1 MEDKNAVNSIRLEP
15 ACSAHEMSPIKA
27 FRHDPIYK
35 VLSKLSGDNAFA
47 AGFIYFF
54 LSFGALYM
62 IGYLAGQFYGGNGLK
77 PMYLYHID
85 NLSIGLLAP
94 IGAGLI
100 TNLYN
105 KIRRVSESLLKNDII
120 LEEDI
125 LSYKSLLKEFDRI
138 YNKPFVQY
146 FSLVSAAI
154 ISLYVFFLRENSW
167 LGIAAGTT
175 GVYGAVLVLINFAM
189 ILTVVYKCVVTI
201 WFIQRAVAFDIKI
214 KPMHPDHAGGLKDIG
229 SLAMA
234 VNYFLILV
242 MLYFTALFIFD
253 PFSRKFFM
261 VYIIF
266 YIFSFFLFWASLYGA
281 HVKMKKV
288 KKEALER
295 LERTSNFYYAKLQ
308 EKVAVSGIFDMES
321 ADEIIMVEN
330 LHGIVAKMPVWPL
343 DINNMI
349 KFVSTFIAPLVIC
362 ASSVIANS
370 KEIISGV
377 DGLKNI
383 IK

>member
-1 MEDKNAVNSIRLEP
+1 MDNKNTVNSIKRE
-15 ACSAHEMSPIKA
+15 SAVAGHEMSPVKA
-27 FRHDPIYK
+27 FRCDPIYK
-35 VLSKLSGDNAFA
+35 ILSKLSGENAFA

-54 LSFGALYM
+54 LSFGLLYL
-62 IGYLAGQFYGGNGLK
+62 IGYLTGQFYGGNGLK

-120 LEEDI
+120 REEDI

-146 FSLVSAAI
+146 FSLVSAAV
-154 ISLYVFFLRENSW
+154 ISLYVFFFRENSW
-167 LGIAAGTT
+167 LGMAAGLT

-201 WFIQRAVAFDIKI
+201 WFIQRTIAFDIRI

-234 VNYFLILV
+234 VNYFIAQRYV
-242 MLYFTALFIFD
+242 
-253 PFSRKFFM
+253 
-261 VYIIF
+261 
-266 YIFSFFLFWASLYGA
+266 
-281 HVKMKKV
+281 
-288 KKEALER
+288 EALE
-295 LERTSNFYYAKLQ
+295 
-308 EKVAVSGIFDMES
+308 
-321 ADEIIMVEN
+321 
-330 LHGIVAKMPVWPL
+330 
-343 DINNMI
+343 
-349 KFVSTFIAPLVIC
+349 
-362 ASSVIANS
+362 
-370 KEIISGV
+370 
-377 DGLKNI
+377 
-383 IK
+383 